1 MMDTVSY
8 YDTTG
13 KILHTYSGLCLD
25 RVDAEHPELS
35 RVDGIHSGKTHYILG
50 GEVTERPAS
59 PVTRTGLTLLDV
71 PEGSKLWINGV
82 SYDAAGTVEL
92 EFPLPGTYRLRVEC
106 FPFLDW
112 NDEVTVPVVSG
123 TEP

>member
-1 MMDTVSY
+1 MDTVSY

-25 RVDAEHPELS
+25 RVDAEHPELF
-35 RVDGIHSGKTHYILG
+35 RVDGIHSGKTHYILN

-59 PVTRTGLTLLDV
+59 PVNRADLTLLGV
-71 PEGSKLWINGV
+71 PEGSKLWINGK
-82 SYDAAGTVEL
+82 SYDAEGTVEL

-106 FPFLDW
+106 FPYLDW
-112 NDEVTVPVVSG
+112 EGEVVAP
-123 TEP
+123 

>member
-35 RVDGIHSGKTHYILG
+35 RVDGIHSGKTHFIVN
-50 GEVTERPAS
+50 GEVTERPTS
-59 PVTRTGLTLLDV
+59 PVTLSDLTLQSV
-71 PEGSKLWINGV
+71 PAGSALMINGERYENV
-82 SYDAAGTVEL
+82 EGDVEL

-106 FPFLDW
+106 WPYKDW
-112 NDEVTVPVVSG
+112 EGEVVV
-123 TEP
+123 